1 MNNHNEKPKGGA
13 GSEGSDTGSIAQ
25 SSEGNSQGKLAISES
40 SGSEGDMVDTSG
52 DFGGFD
58 SGGFGDF

>member
-1 MNNHNEKPKGGA
+1 VKGG
-13 GSEGSDTGSIAQ
+13 DTGSIAQ
-25 SSEGNSQGKLAISES
+25 SSEGNSQGEVSDVGS
-40 SGSEGDMVDTSG
+40 SGSEGNMVDTAG